1 MVPISGLSSLLSSS
15 DIREHYLMKVASTL
29 VYLLFIRLNV
39 GNKHIIA
46 MMMLILRRLLTPS
59 LQMHHIISRGLKV
72 WVR

>member
-1 MVPISGLSSLLSSS
+1 MT
-15 DIREHYLMKVASTL
+15 STL
-29 VYLLFIRLNV
+29 VCFLNDELILIMGVVYLCHGVRLNV

-72 WVR
+72 HQYILFPPVSS